1 MKPMTRVLLIVALLL
16 EFSFAPGVEAGWE
29 EDWEKTLAKARQ
41 EGRVVLGT
49 NLGVPGFRQAVT
61 TLFQKRFGV
70 PIELRVL
77 GSAELTAVVGRECG
91 AGRPSMDV
99 LLSGNAELIG
109 IYPKGCLTPL
119 KPRLILPEV
128 SNGEN
133 WRGGILKFNDP
144 ERQYVLQTGEEVYG
158 WILINSEQIKAQEII
173 SAKDLLKPQYKGK
186 IASFDPRQGGA
197 AQNAAAYLLTVFG
210 EDFIRRLFADQK
222 VVITSDHRQLA
233 EWIARGV
240 YPIGFGTVERAI
252 DPLRR
257 ENLPLA
263 TVTFQDAPGYLS
275 GSSSVV
281 KLVKDGPHPNAAT
294 VLANWL
300 GTKEWQEIFS
310 REVSLPSR
318 RTDVRVEGIADYLVP
333 KPGVKYL
340 DSFDHE
346 YYVKKRPEVVK
357 VLVNILGR

>member
-1 MKPMTRVLLIVALLL
+1 MTRVLLIVALML
-16 EFSFAPGVEAGWE
+16 EISFVPRVEAKWQE
-29 EDWEKTLAKARQ
+29 EWEKILVKARE

-49 NLGVPGFRQAVT
+49 NLGVPGFRQAIT
-61 TLFQKRFGV
+61 AMFQKRFGF
-70 PIELRVL
+70 PLELRVL
-77 GSAELTAVVGRECG
+77 GSSELTAVVGRECG
-91 AGRPSMDV
+91 AGRASMDV

-109 IYPKGCLTPL
+109 IQPKGCLAPL

-128 SNGEN
+128 ANGEN
-133 WRGGILKFNDP
+133 WRGGVLKFNDS
-144 ERQYVLQTGEEVYG
+144 ERQYVWQTGEEVYG
-158 WILINSEQIKAQEII
+158 WILVNTEQIKPREII
-173 SAKDLLKPQYKGK
+173 SAKDLLKPQYRGK

-210 EDFIRRLFADQK
+210 EDFVRQLFADQK
-222 VVITSDHRQLA
+222 VVITSEHRQLA
-233 EWIARGV
+233 DWVARGV
-240 YPIGFGTVERAI
+240 YPIGFGAVERAI
-252 DPLRR
+252 EPLRR
-257 ENLPLA
+257 ENLPVA
-263 TVTFQDAPGYLS
+263 AVAFQDAPGYLS

-281 KLVKDGPHPNAAT
+281 KLVKGGPHPNAAT

-300 GTKEWQEIFS
+300 GTKEWQEVFS

-318 RTDVRVEGIADYLVP
+318 RVDVRVEGIAEYLVP

>member
-1 MKPMTRVLLIVALLL
+1 VGQVLFIVVLIL
-16 EFSFAPGVEAGWE
+16 EFFFAHPVSAATVDE
-29 EDWEKTLAKARQ
+29 WEKTLAKARQ

-61 TLFQKRFGV
+61 SLFQKRFGFG
-70 PIELRVL
+70 IELRVL
-77 GSAELTAVVGRECG
+77 GSAELTAVVGRECA

-109 IYPKGCLTPL
+109 IHPKGCLAPL
-119 KPRLILPEV
+119 KPRLILSEV
-128 SNGEN
+128 SNSEN

-144 ERQYVLQTGEEVYG
+144 ERQYLFQTGEEVYG
-158 WILINSEQIKAQEII
+158 WILINSEQIKPEEII
-173 SAKDLLKPQYKGK
+173 SAQDLLKPQYRGK

-240 YPIGFGTVERAI
+240 YPIGFGAVERAI
-252 DPLRR
+252 EPLRR
-257 ENLPLA
+257 ENLPIA
-263 TVTFQDAPGYLS
+263 TVTFRDAPGYLS
-275 GSSSVV
+275 GSSSIV
-281 KLVKDGPHPNAAT
+281 KLIKDGPQPNAAT

-318 RTDVRVEGIADYLVP
+318 RTDVRVEGIPDYLVP
-333 KPGVKYL
+333 KPGGKYL